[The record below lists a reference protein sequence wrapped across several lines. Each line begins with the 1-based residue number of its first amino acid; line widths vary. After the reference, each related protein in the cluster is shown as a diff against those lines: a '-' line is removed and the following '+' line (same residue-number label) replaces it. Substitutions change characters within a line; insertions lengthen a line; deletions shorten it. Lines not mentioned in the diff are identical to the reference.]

1 MAGEDQTRTTHLL
14 DPLDEVRELL
24 LGERLAE
31 GVGEALLGGPAV
43 GARHVLERRDIRLR
57 RRLRVAE
64 AEAGGRRGESKDE
77 SLRGE
82 AGE

>member
-1 MAGEDQTRTTHLL
+1 MTGEDQTRTTHLL

-43 GARHVLERRDIRLR
+43 RARHFLERRDVRLGG
-57 RRLRVAE
+57 RLRVAE
-64 AEAGGRRGESKDE
+64 AEAGGRRGEGEDE
-77 SLRGE
+77 SL
-82 AGE
+82 